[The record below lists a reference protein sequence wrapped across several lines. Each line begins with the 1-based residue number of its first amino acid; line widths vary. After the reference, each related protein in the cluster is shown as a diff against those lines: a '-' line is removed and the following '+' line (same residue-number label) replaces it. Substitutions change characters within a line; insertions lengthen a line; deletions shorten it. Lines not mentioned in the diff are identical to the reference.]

1 MGRPTGDTI
10 TDDRRDTFRVWHR
23 LDWLPGPFGTRL
35 FSVAAALKAPYF
47 ATVLPHVRVLEPG
60 RCVVTAS
67 RLWWM
72 RNHIGTFHAIAACNL
87 AEVAMGMLAEASVP
101 TTHRWI
107 PKAMD
112 ARYLAK
118 TTGGLTATAVL
129 DPLPD
134 FAAITSGVEVV
145 VPVSLVDAAGVM
157 SVRCAITIWITPAT
171 RRD

>member
-1 MGRPTGDTI
+1 
-10 TDDRRDTFRVWHR
+10 
-23 LDWLPGPFGTRL
+23 
-35 FSVAAALKAPYF
+35 
-47 ATVLPHVRVLEPG
+47 
-60 RCVVTAS
+60 
-67 RLWWM
+67 M
-72 RNHIGTFHAIAACNL
+72 RNHLGTFHAIAACNL

-129 DPLPD
+129 DPLPE
-134 FAAITSGVEVV
+134 FAGITSGVEVV

-157 SVRCAITIWITPAT
+157 SVRCAITLWITPAT